1 MSIFTWDSA
10 NFNWDNNPYT
20 WDEVELILDIIAE
33 ADGNGD
39 TSGQGVQKKVE
50 KLEPEKR
57 KKLIHLIMRRKG
69 IKVYDNSKVV
79 NDDIK
84 IDIEDVEMII
94 KEVKAQIQAEN
105 IHV

>member
-10 NFNWDNNPYT
+10 NFNWNDNPYT
-20 WDEVELILDIIAE
+20 WDEVGLILDI
-33 ADGNGD
+33 ADGDGD
-39 TSGQGVQKKVE
+39 TSGQGVQKKVQ

>member
-50 KLEPEKR
+50 KLEP
-57 KKLIHLIMRRKG
+57 KKASWTKELDGSFLLQ
-69 IKVYDNSKVV
+69 
-79 NDDIK
+79 DDRYSIPRLTS
-84 IDIEDVEMII
+84 DR
-94 KEVKAQIQAEN
+94 
-105 IHV
+105 